1 MNKFSFT
8 VEIVTDQPATVTPS
22 EVATLIRQTIDGIG
36 NYHAVKFNSN
46 DELTEQ
52 GLKVW
57 AKRCGGFSLAKPV
70 AVKVPKVKVEVQEPA
85 TVGA

>member
-8 VEIVTDQPATVTPS
+8 VDIITDNPSTVLPS
-22 EVATLIRQTIDGIG
+22 EVATLIGQTIDGIG
-36 NYHAVKFNSN
+36 NYHAVKFNN
-46 DELTEQ
+46 VVYDLTEQ

-57 AKRCGGFSLAKPV
+57 AKRCGGFSLAK
-70 AVKVPKVKVEVQEPA
+70 VKAPKVKAEVQEPA